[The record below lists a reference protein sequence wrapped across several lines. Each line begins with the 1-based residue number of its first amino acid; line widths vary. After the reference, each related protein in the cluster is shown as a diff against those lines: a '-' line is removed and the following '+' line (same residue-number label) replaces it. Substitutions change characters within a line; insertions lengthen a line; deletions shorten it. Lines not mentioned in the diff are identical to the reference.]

1 MYNIVNKRHD
11 LGMNRNIDNAYYPKE
26 GFVLTHFMTVAD
38 PKRSAE
44 FYLRIFGGE
53 TVRSGEAVKVLQNK

>member
-1 MYNIVNKRHD
+1 MS
-11 LGMNRNIDNAYYPKE
+11 RNIDNAYYPKE

-53 TVRSGEAVKVLQNK
+53 VVRRPVIAE